1 MSKRF
6 IITLAT
12 ILVIGAMVAMAV
24 LLVKGYTFS
33 SKEGWLV
40 GTGIISVSSLPD
52 GASVYIDGHLTS
64 ATNTTISQL
73 KPKTYQVKIV
83 KEGFIPW
90 EKNVEVTEGMV
101 AEVKATLFPALP
113 TIYPL
118 TFNGVM
124 NVLLS
129 ADGQKLAFTVPGGVD
144 THGRQKGGVWI
155 WTMSSQPISFAR
167 GAEPHQIVA
176 ATPTLDFSQAELRF
190 SPDSNQL
197 LATLQE
203 GGVAG
208 EAAARNFLLPVDR
221 ATSVDNLK
229 DVTPNIAGTLQEWDD
244 DQKTKDESRIAA
256 ITDIKLV
263 QIASSSAVLRWSPD
277 ETKFISGGVKEQG
290 GTVLKGYKV
299 YDLINPIKVVQNG
312 KTVPTPALL
321 NVQYKVYDLPEALA
335 YHWLPDSRHVIIVQK
350 DKIAISDFDGSNVA
364 IIYAGTFA
372 GDNIFPWPDSSRLV
386 LLTSFPTPTASTPN
400 LFGIN
405 LK

>member
-33 SKEGWLV
+33 SKERWLV

-90 EKNVEVTEGMV
+90 EKNVEVAEGMV

-118 TFNGVM
+118 TFNGVT

-190 SPDSNQL
+190 SPDSNQM

-256 ITDIKLV
+256 ITDIKLA

-372 GDNIFPWPDSSRLV
+372 GGNIFPWPDSSRLV